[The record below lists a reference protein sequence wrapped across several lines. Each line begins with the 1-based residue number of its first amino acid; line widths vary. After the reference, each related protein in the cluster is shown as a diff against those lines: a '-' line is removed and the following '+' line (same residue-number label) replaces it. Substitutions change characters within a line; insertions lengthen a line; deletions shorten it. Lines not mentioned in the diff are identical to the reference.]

1 MGFAF
6 CSPEAV
12 PRTLCDHHPPPLRM
26 RFALPL
32 SSSGSSRSPA
42 SAFRFFLLALLTAG
56 LVTTAGCDLPTE
68 SPSFG
73 VETTIEAPILT
84 ETTFQVLGTSTQERQ
99 VLIDTSRNAWDTLF
113 AATPQDN
120 AVQLAYELDAFRFGS
135 LDEVI
140 PELSISSASFSIGS
154 EDFSGAGKRATPSG
168 AAQVTVTS
176 EGTISFDLPHV
187 TFETS
192 EDYVELSEGR
202 LLIENLKNSFDT
214 DLTSLTI
221 TFPDLRT
228 PPYGSADG
236 LTVRFEGST
245 TDEENYTYPALEAG
259 GSRDQVAIDLAG
271 MRLMPTGG
279 EIDYRIEATAEQL
292 PTSDGTISGSLGA
305 DQLSVGRV
313 QAVLDPIWVNVNED
327 ADGDGRLEL
336 DQDAEAEVTDVP
348 ALEEVSDLLSS
359 LSVAGAALDITLGT
373 NIPVGTDFYLALL
386 GKSDSKDVYLSG
398 KNSLAVSSA
407 RADEVDLYGTPGEL
421 GPDRLIRFPI
431 PESSSPLT
439 VSSRKV
445 GLRVGPE
452 NSNADALLN
461 ALPNELRLVA
471 KARVNPSGPQRVTL
485 ERPID
490 LSADVEAQIP
500 IKASGEL
507 VTITDRREVDFSKT
521 DALRDTSGTTLESGT
536 IRFVYENGLPVA
548 GSLTAEVLGA
558 DEEPIGVELG
568 SEDEPI
574 RIKPAGTEDGLAV
587 QPARG
592 EASVELSAEELDR
605 LHEGRFVDIELT
617 VEAGSAT
624 EPVRLQAD
632 DTIDISVR
640 GSFALN
646 VKTDGDA

>member
-1 MGFAF
+1 
-6 CSPEAV
+6 
-12 PRTLCDHHPPPLRM
+12 M
-26 RFALPL
+26 RFAPPL
-32 SSSGSSRSPA
+32 FALGSSRLPV
-42 SAFRFFLLALLTAG
+42 SAFRFFLVALLAAG
-56 LVTTAGCDLPTE
+56 LITAAGCDLPTE

-84 ETTFQVLGTSTQERQ
+84 ETTFQVLGTSTKDRQ

-113 AATPQDN
+113 AAAPQDN
-120 AVQLAYELDAFRFGS
+120 SVQLAYELDAFRFGS

-154 EDFSGAGKRATPSG
+154 EDFSGAGKRATPFG
-168 AAQVTVTS
+168 AAAEITVTS

-187 TFETS
+187 AFETS

-202 LLIENLKNSFDT
+202 LLIEDLENSFDT

-228 PPYGSADG
+228 SPYGSADG
-236 LTVRFEGST
+236 LTVRFEGSA
-245 TDEENYTYPALEAG
+245 TDEGSYTYPALEAG
-259 GSRDQVAIDLAG
+259 DSRDQVTIDLAD

-279 EIDYRIEATAEQL
+279 EIDYRIEATAEQI
-292 PTSDGTISGSLGA
+292 PTSAGEISGSLGA

-313 QAVLDPIWVNVNED
+313 QAVLNPIWVNVNDD

-336 DQDAEAEVTDVP
+336 DRDAEAEVTDVP
-348 ALEEVSDLLSS
+348 ALEDVSDLLSS

-373 NIPVGTDFYLALL
+373 NIPVGTNFYLALL
-386 GKSDSKDVYLSG
+386 GKSDTENVYLRG
-398 KNSLAVSSA
+398 ANSLAVSSA
-407 RADEVDLYGTPGEL
+407 RAEEVDLYGPPGEL

-431 PESSSPLT
+431 PESSSPKT
-439 VSSRKV
+439 VSSRTV

-471 KARVNPSGPQRVTL
+471 KARVNPNGPQRVAL

-507 VTITDRREVDFSKT
+507 VTITDQREVDFSET

-536 IRFVYENGLPVA
+536 IRFIYKNGLPVA
-548 GSLTAEVLGA
+548 GSLTAEVLDA

-568 SEDEPI
+568 SEEEPI
-574 RIKPAGTEDGLAV
+574 RIEPAGTEDGLAV

-624 EPVRLQAD
+624 APVRLQAD
-632 DTIDISVR
+632 DKIDVSVR
-640 GSFALN
+640 GSFTLN
-646 VKTDGDA
+646 VKTDGGS